1 MPVRKIPAPIVT
13 PIPQP
18 DLTPQQ
24 GRPNFLSRRV
34 CLNMED
40 WRAFGDALQ
49 VACPYGRYLGEQDE
63 KEPEPTHP
71 PSLQLRPHIADA
83 LADTNAANGT
93 TTTSVFDPDWRLE
106 YRKKR
111 YTWGYAQAKP
121 DPKFYM
127 QLSGRVWKEE
137 KLGFEYMNAGLFVMA
152 VSPGNESHM
161 AFSRAFFSLFGK
173 FASKRHQC
181 SVSFPDYEH
190 YDHKA
195 TGDIWIGH
203 HTIRWL
209 LADPTRLIG
218 FVRFPRDPTELADP
232 NRSIGCGYRPIEDK
246 WRAKLGL

>member
-1 MPVRKIPAPIVT
+1 MPVKKISTPVVT

-24 GRPNFLSRRV
+24 GRPNFLSRKV

-49 VACPYGRYLGEQDE
+49 IACPYGRYLGDDDQ
-63 KEPEPTHP
+63 KEPEPPHP
-71 PSLQLRPHIADA
+71 PSVQLRMHIADA
-83 LADTNAANGT
+83 LDDTHRSEGGHRT
-93 TTTSVFDPDWRLE
+93 TAFFDPDWRLE
-106 YRKKR
+106 YRKGR
-111 YTWGYAQAKP
+111 YTWTYKTSAP

-127 QLSGRVWKEE
+127 QLIGLVRKDDEY
-137 KLGFEYMNAGLFVMA
+137 GFEHMRGGLFVML
-152 VSPGNESHM
+152 VSPGNENHM

-181 SVSFPDYEH
+181 LVSFPDYKD
-190 YDHKA
+190 YNHKDS
-195 TGDIWIGH
+195 GDVWIGH

-209 LADPTRLIG
+209 LADRTRLVDMIH
-218 FVRFPRDPTELADP
+218 FRRDPAEPDGP
-232 NRSIGCGYRPIEDK
+232 IGCGTRPIEEK

>member
-1 MPVRKIPAPIVT
+1 MPLKKISAPVVT

-34 CLNMED
+34 CLNMDD

-49 VACPYGRYLGEQDE
+49 IACPYGRYLGAEYQP
-63 KEPEPTHP
+63 EPEPPRP
-71 PSLQLRPHIADA
+71 PRFQLRSHIADA
-83 LADTNAANGT
+83 LEDTTIGRGT

-106 YRKKR
+106 YRKGR

-127 QLSGRVWKEE
+127 QLGGYPRKDE
-137 KLGFEYMNAGLFVMA
+137 LGFEEMTAGLFVMA

-181 SVSFPDYEH
+181 SVSFPSYRY
-190 YDHKA
+190 YDCKDS
-195 TGDIWIGH
+195 GDIWIGH

-209 LADPTRLIG
+209 LADPTRMVH
-218 FVRFPRDPTELADP
+218 FVPFPRDPTEPVDP
-232 NRSIGCGYRPIEDK
+232 DRSIGAGYRPIEDK

>member
-1 MPVRKIPAPIVT
+1 MPVKKISTPVVT

-40 WRAFGDALQ
+40 WHAFGDALQ
-49 VACPYGRYLGEQDE
+49 IACPYGRYLGDE
-63 KEPEPTHP
+63 YQKEPEPPRP
-71 PSLQLRPHIADA
+71 PLFQLRSHIADA
-83 LADTNAANGT
+83 LEDTEIGGGT

-106 YRKKR
+106 YRKAR
-111 YTWGYAQAKP
+111 YTWTYKSAKP
-121 DPKFYM
+121 EPKFYM
-127 QLSGRVWKEE
+127 QLGGYPRKDE
-137 KLGFEYMNAGLFVMA
+137 LGFEVMGSGLFVMA
-152 VSPGNESHM
+152 VAPRNENHM

-181 SVSFPDYEH
+181 LVSFPDYKD
-190 YDHKA
+190 YNHKNS
-195 TGDIWIGH
+195 GDVWIGH

-209 LADPTRLIG
+209 LADRTRLVDMIH
-218 FVRFPRDPTELADP
+218 FRRDPAEPADP
-232 NRSIGCGYRPIEDK
+232 DSPIGCGTRPIEEK